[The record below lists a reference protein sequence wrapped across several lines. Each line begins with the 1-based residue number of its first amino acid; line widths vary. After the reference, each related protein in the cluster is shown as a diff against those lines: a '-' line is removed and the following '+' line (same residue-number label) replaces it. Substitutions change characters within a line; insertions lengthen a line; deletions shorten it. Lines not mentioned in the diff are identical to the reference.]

1 MFVLLSS
8 SQQLLDILGDL
19 FGFADDVLC
28 AGKRG
33 VRVHLQIIKF
43 RDRATLSQPATAPQ
57 PPSPAEPAKWVKK
70 TTTNQAPCKNLFF
83 AIELYMNTTLPH

>member
-19 FGFADDVLC
+19 FGLADDVLC

-43 RDRATLSQPATAPQ
+43 RDRATLPQPATAPQ

-70 TTTNQAPCKNLFF
+70 TPNNKSSPLQKPVFS
-83 AIELYMNTTLPH
+83 Y

>member
-19 FGFADDVLC
+19 FGLADDVLC

-43 RDRATLSQPATAPQ
+43 RDRATLPQPATAPQ

-70 TTTNQAPCKNLFF
+70 KTQTTNQAPCKNLFF
-83 AIELYMNTTLPH
+83 SY